1 MNLDEFWDRVYHK
14 LEHETLSCPVPSAD
28 DIFQPVDFT
37 DDIFRPAVVSPPVP
51 PPKPQQRRRA
61 SAAAAGTIAE
71 EEEAAY
77 GGVWVGPGAVPWRNT
92 IRTNPHVRW
101 SPPDSLRRREKP
113 VEITEL

>member
-1 MNLDEFWDRVYHK
+1 MNLDEFWDRVYHR

-37 DDIFRPAVVSPPVP
+37 DDIFRPAVVSTPIP

-71 EEEAAY
+71 EEEAY
-77 GGVWVGPGAVPWRNT
+77 GGVWVGPGVVPWRNT